1 MAKISKRV
9 FADGVITHTNPHL
22 ISARNSWE
30 RKEEA
35 MREIL
40 FRGKRVDNKE
50 WVYGDLIHTRGGHPL
65 ICARHDF
72 GSAVDGVEVD
82 YNTLCQYTGM
92 IDKNGNKIFEDDIL
106 ENHHLSEDVA
116 RHKVKFE
123 VGMGCYVAI
132 LLIGP
137 LAGFFFPFGQ
147 SWIENYDKV
156 IVGNIH
162 DNPDLLKGGAK

>member
-1 MAKISKRV
+1 
-9 FADGVITHTNPHL
+9 
-22 ISARNSWE
+22 
-30 RKEEA
+30 

-40 FRGKRVDNKE
+40 FRGKRFDDGE
-50 WVYGDLIHTRGGHPL
+50 WVYGFYSNTKGETGRFHHIEDDKSIVR
-65 ICARHDF
+65 
-72 GSAVDGVEVD
+72 VDPDTVG
-82 YNTLCQYTGM
+82 QYTGM
-92 IDKNGNKIFEDDIL
+92 TDKNGNKIFEGDIL

-116 RHKVKFE
+116 RHKVEFE